1 MSKANKSAQCEQS
14 EPLKAYS
21 KCWKF
26 MAVIG
31 VIWME
36 QNWLMGL
43 YPEIMGM
50 KELQNM
56 LSGCNS
62 IDEVKGKVCNWIG
75 NVVDEMEAIDEKDR
89 TAIELRKIGER
100 IENVDDIETVKSGVK
115 GLLENYAIK
124 VIEWEEKL
132 MKEKL
137 GQLETLKRA
146 SLGG

>member
-1 MSKANKSAQCEQS
+1 
-14 EPLKAYS
+14 
-21 KCWKF
+21 
-26 MAVIG
+26 
-31 VIWME
+31 ME

-56 LSGCNS
+56 LSCCNN
-62 IDEVKGKVCNWIG
+62 IGEVKGKVCNWIG
-75 NVVDEMEAIDEKDR
+75 NVVDEMEAIDERDR
-89 TAIELRKIGER
+89 TAIELRKISER
-100 IENVDDIETVKSGVK
+100 IENADDINSVKNDVK
-115 GLLENYAIK
+115 RLLEDYAIK

-146 SLGG
+146 SLGD

>member
-1 MSKANKSAQCEQS
+1 
-14 EPLKAYS
+14 
-21 KCWKF
+21 
-26 MAVIG
+26 
-31 VIWME
+31 ME

-43 YPEIMGM
+43 YPEIMEM

-56 LSGCNS
+56 LSCCNN
-62 IDEVKGKVCNWIG
+62 IGEVKGRAGNWIG

-100 IENVDDIETVKSGVK
+100 IENADEIEAVKSGIK
-115 GLLENYAIK
+115 GLLKDYAIK

-146 SLGG
+146 SLGD

>member
-1 MSKANKSAQCEQS
+1 
-14 EPLKAYS
+14 
-21 KCWKF
+21 
-26 MAVIG
+26 
-31 VIWME
+31 ME

-43 YPEIMGM
+43 YPEIMEM
-50 KELQNM
+50 NEIENM
-56 LSGCNS
+56 LSGCNN
-62 IDEVKGKVCNWIG
+62 IDEVKGKVCNWVG

-100 IENVDDIETVKSGVK
+100 IENADDAEAVKSGVK
-115 GLLENYAIK
+115 ILLKDYAIK

-146 SLGG
+146 SLGD